1 MILGALLLVA
11 LLQRGEAADSVAEQ
25 IRVRMEAAD
34 APLYESGAL
43 LGFYARRSFR
53 AAWSGEHGP
62 NRLADDL
69 VDALGR
75 ADLEGLKPADYHV
88 GPIRASLDS
97 LRADAG
103 SGRVITPRRLADLD
117 LLLSDAFLLYG
128 SHLLGGRVDPE
139 TLHPR
144 WEANRR
150 GADLGT
156 VLQDALDSRKIARTL
171 QRLVPTQDGYRR
183 LREALVRE
191 RAIAAAGG
199 WPPLPAG
206 PELKRGDR
214 GPSVAALR
222 DRLLKEGDLRQDE
235 DGDDSFDANVERAV
249 QRFQERHGLDA
260 SGVVDSATRAEL
272 NVSAAVR
279 AEQLR
284 INLERW
290 RWLPQDL
297 GRRRIVVN
305 IAAYELQV
313 IEDDEVTLA
322 MRVVVGRD
330 FKRTPVFSDTVRY
343 IVLNPYWHVPSSIAV
358 EDVLPRIQRDP
369 TYLERF
375 GMHVFTPGPNAVEV
389 DPRTIDWST
398 VTADDFPYRFHQE
411 PGRLNALGRIKF
423 MFPNR
428 YDVYLHDT
436 PSRSLFTK
444 AQRDFSHGC
453 IRVEK
458 PMDLAAYLMKK
469 SRWKRDE
476 IERAL
481 DEGTERTIYLPRA
494 TPIHLLYWT
503 AWANEDG
510 TIQFRSDINGVDRPL
525 ATALATPLSAEDAKR
540 N

>member
-1 MILGALLLVA
+1 VA
-11 LLQRGEAADSVAEQ
+11 V
-25 IRVRMEAAD
+25 
-34 APLYESGAL
+34 
-43 LGFYARRSFR
+43 
-53 AAWSGEHGP
+53 
-62 NRLADDL
+62 
-69 VDALGR
+69 
-75 ADLEGLKPADYHV
+75 K
-88 GPIRASLDS
+88 
-97 LRADAG
+97 
-103 SGRVITPRRLADLD
+103 
-117 LLLSDAFLLYG
+117 
-128 SHLLGGRVDPE
+128 
-139 TLHPR
+139 
-144 WEANRR
+144 
-150 GADLGT
+150 
-156 VLQDALDSRKIARTL
+156 
-171 QRLVPTQDGYRR
+171 
-183 LREALVRE
+183 
-191 RAIAAAGG
+191 
-199 WPPLPAG
+199 
-206 PELKRGDR
+206 
-214 GPSVAALR
+214 
-222 DRLLKEGDLRQDE
+222 
-235 DGDDSFDANVERAV
+235 
-249 QRFQERHGLDA
+249 RFQERHGLDA

-358 EDVLPRIQRDP
+358 EDVLPKIQRDP

-389 DPRTIDWST
+389 DPSTIDWST
-398 VTADDFPYRFHQE
+398 VTADNFPYRFHQE

-458 PMDLAAYLMKK
+458 PLDLAAYLMKK

-481 DEGTERTIYLPRA
+481 DEGTERTIYLPRPM
-494 TPIHLLYWT
+494 PIHLLYWT
-503 AWANEDG
+503 AWADEDG
-510 TIQFRSDINGVDRPL
+510 TIQFRTDINDVDRRL
-525 ATALATPLSAEDAKR
+525 AAALDAKR